1 MGGGAEW
8 LKKRELCFKKDDF
21 AFLNILAFT
30 VGRNPADR
38 NMKTSHLF
46 DLPVV
51 NLSMQPAIERIR
63 SRIQTGTYSPV
74 FFINAHCVNVA
85 FQDAKYRQHLMNNK
99 LNFADGIG
107 VSIASKWFGD
117 PLVDNVNGTDMFPP
131 LCEDLDRNE
140 TCIFLLGG
148 QPGVAEKLQTR
159 LTADYPRIRVVGVQH
174 GHFGDEQSPE
184 IAARIKA
191 SGAELVLVAMGV
203 PRQEHWIAQ
212 YGPETGASVLLAVGG
227 LFNFYAGMIPRAPLW
242 MRRTGMEWFH
252 RFLQEPGR
260 MWRRYLIG
268 NLQFLARMV
277 MRKPGSERS
286 ARGRVLK
293 PVAALRSLVYSPRLG
308 MHPSDHK
315 YRKGT

>member
-1 MGGGAEW
+1 
-8 LKKRELCFKKDDF
+8 
-21 AFLNILAFT
+21 
-30 VGRNPADR
+30 
-38 NMKTSHLF
+38 MKISHLF

-51 NLSMQPAIERIR
+51 NTSMQPAIEQIR

-85 FQDAKYRQHLMNNK
+85 FRDAKYRQHLTNNE

-131 LCEDLDRNE
+131 LCEDLARRG
-140 TCIFLLGG
+140 TRVFLLGG
-148 QPGVAEKLQTR
+148 QPGVAEKLQAR
-159 LTADYPRIRVVGVQH
+159 LSADHPGIRVVGVQH
-174 GHFGDEQSPE
+174 GHFGGEQSPE

-268 NLQFLARMV
+268 NLQFLARMITW
-277 MRKPGSERS
+277 KPSSERS
-286 ARGRVLK
+286 VRGGWIR
-293 PVAALRSLVYSPRLG
+293 PVAALKTLLAVLRFDA
-308 MHPSDHK
+308 HPSGHK